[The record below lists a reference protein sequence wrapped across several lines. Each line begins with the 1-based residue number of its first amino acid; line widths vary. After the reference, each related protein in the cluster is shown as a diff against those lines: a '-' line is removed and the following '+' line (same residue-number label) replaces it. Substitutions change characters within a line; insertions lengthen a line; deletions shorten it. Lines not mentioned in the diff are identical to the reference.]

1 VPRFVLVLVE
11 PKYGGNIGACA
22 RAAMNF
28 GVGELWLVGNAGID
42 REARQRA
49 MHAEPLLDSARRFAT
64 LAEAA
69 EHADILVGTSDI
81 RGGQEKKVHRYNLT
95 PRELA
100 ARVKGKRGT
109 VALVFGREDYGLYR
123 EEMRLCDLQVCIPTS
138 KDYEAMNLSHA
149 AAVLLYE
156 LFLASGEAKR
166 SVRPGHVPI
175 SRRDAE
181 RLAREWDAVVDFI
194 RYPDHKRPATKLLF
208 RKLLARAV
216 PSAWEY
222 HTMMGVF
229 KRIREKRSGVA
240 TKKRRAARRR
250 KVRVRRSG

>member
-1 VPRFVLVLVE
+1 VVLVE

-28 GVGELWLVGNAGID
+28 GVGELWLVGDVDID

-49 MHAEPLLDSARRFAT
+49 MHAEPMLDSAKRFRSLDEVAK
-64 LAEAA
+64 
-69 EHADILVGTSDI
+69 HADILVGTSEI

-100 ARVKGKRGT
+100 GRISDRKGT
-109 VALVFGREDYGLYR
+109 VALVFGREDYGLFR
-123 EEMRLCDLQVCIPTS
+123 EELRLCDLQVCIPTS
-138 KDYEAMNLSHA
+138 PAYEAMNISHA
-149 AAVLLYE
+149 VAVLLYE
-156 LFLASGEAKR
+156 LYLFSKESKR
-166 SVRPGHVPI
+166 SVRPGHVAI
-175 SRRDAE
+175 SRDDQR
-181 RLAREWDAVVDFI
+181 RLAREWDSVVDFI
-194 RYPDHKRPATKLLF
+194 RYPAHKRKATKLLF

-229 KRIREKRSGVA
+229 KRIREKRRA
-240 TKKRRAARRR
+240 PRPTEKEKKPAKAARRPR
-250 KVRVRRSG
+250 PRR